1 MPYFQKTYDQK
12 ICDEYIICL
21 NRLSSLKTNRKKT
34 IKALL
39 YLQDVDLYPLF
50 RPLEQVKK
58 ALQRKIDSYD
68 SKLAKANKEFIKANK
83 AYKQYC
89 ADKDK
94 S

>member
-1 MPYFQKTYDQK
+1 MPYAQKTYDQN
-12 ICDEYIICL
+12 ICDEYIVSLSI
-21 NRLSSLKTNRKKT
+21 LSSLKTSRKKT

-68 SKLAKANKEFIKANK
+68 SRIAKANKEFIKANK

-89 ADKDK
+89 ANKEQ